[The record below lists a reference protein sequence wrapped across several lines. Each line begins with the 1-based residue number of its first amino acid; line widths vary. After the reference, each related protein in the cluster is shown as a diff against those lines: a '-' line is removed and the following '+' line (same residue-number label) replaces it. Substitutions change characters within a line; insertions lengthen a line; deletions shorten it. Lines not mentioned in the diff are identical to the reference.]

1 MEVCKICHGP
11 LATSST
17 VCLTSKGSK
26 TINAASEERGQ
37 DILCIPGDVVHTD
50 CRKFLTDK
58 RRILVA
64 KRRIANCYSD
74 TSEPPK
80 LRSHSSFDFRDH
92 CLFCG
97 FPAKI
102 NERKR
107 GNDAFSVRTFE
118 FQKTIG
124 KICEERND
132 SWSREV
138 KGRLGVINDLHAADA
153 LYHQTCSVNFRTRK
167 NIPSTF
173 SPTPAK
179 QKKECTSGRPVELIQ
194 QKAFMKITDYL
205 EANDDEQITIVDL
218 VKWKNFVK
226 FRTVLCT

>member
-26 TINAASEERGQ
+26 TINAASEERGH

-50 CRKFLTDK
+50 LRKFLTDK

-64 KRRIANCYSD
+64 KRRIANCNND

-102 NERKR
+102 NEWKR

-138 KGRLGVINDLHAADA
+138 TGRLGVINYLHAADA
-153 LYHQTCSVNFRTRK
+153 VYHQTCSVNFRTRK
-167 NIPSTF
+167 KHS
-173 SPTPAK
+173 
-179 QKKECTSGRPVELIQ
+179 
-194 QKAFMKITDYL
+194 
-205 EANDDEQITIVDL
+205 
-218 VKWKNFVK
+218 
-226 FRTVLCT
+226 